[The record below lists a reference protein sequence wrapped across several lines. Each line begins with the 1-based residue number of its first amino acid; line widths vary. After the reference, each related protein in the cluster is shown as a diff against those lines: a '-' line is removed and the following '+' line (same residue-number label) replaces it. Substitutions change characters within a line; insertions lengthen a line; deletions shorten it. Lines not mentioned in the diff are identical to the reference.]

1 MDPLEVIRR
10 MYPWQ
15 GPPVARDP
23 LFGLIGI
30 VLSQHT
36 NDKNAWAAEMNL
48 EQLYGSAA
56 DLAKAS
62 VIDIASA
69 IRQAGMQREKA
80 AIIRELASRELRD
93 GLVSRS
99 LGMPWEKARD
109 NLRAIRG
116 VGAKTADV
124 FCMTYL
130 NAPVLPIDVHVR
142 RVSQRL
148 GLTKSR
154 NYEEIQAD
162 LHKLVPGDKRKA
174 THLSMIRFGREVCK
188 ARRPRCREC
197 PLNSVCPW
205 YSSVSKSQAGL
216 P

>member
-116 VGAKTADV
+116 V
-124 FCMTYL
+124 
-130 NAPVLPIDVHVR
+130 
-142 RVSQRL
+142 SQRL

>member
-36 NDKNAWAAEMNL
+36 NDKNAWTAEMNL
-48 EQLYGSAA
+48 ERLYGSAA

-62 VIDIASA
+62 VTDIANA
-69 IRQAGMQREKA
+69 IRQAGMQHEKA
-80 AIIRELASRELRD
+80 VIIRELASRELLD
-93 GLVSRS
+93 GLISRS
-99 LGMPWEKARD
+99 LSMPWKKARD
-109 NLRAIRG
+109 NLRAIKG
-116 VGAKTADV
+116 VGTKTADV
-124 FCMTYL
+124 FCMIYL
-130 NAPVLPIDVHVR
+130 NAPVLPIDVHVK

-154 NYEEIQAD
+154 NYDEIQAD
-162 LHKLVPGDKRKA
+162 LHKLVPEDKRKA

-188 ARRPRCREC
+188 AREPRCREC
-197 PLNSVCPW
+197 PLNSVCLW
-205 YSSVSKSQAGL
+205 YLSTAKSQAGL